1 MSKEM
6 TAEEYLEVQYVTT
19 DITGDIKLTTVIAA
33 KHYGDL
39 RAKEAVKEFAEELKS
54 NAQIDDLDEIT
65 IPMYQLKRLAKQKGV
80 EI

>member
-39 RAKEAVKEFAEELKS
+39 VAKEAVKEFAEELIEWIQVDTKPV
-54 NAQIDDLDEIT
+54 DVVL
-65 IPMYQLKRLAKQKGV
+65 QLKHLAKQKGI

>member
-1 MSKEM
+1 MSNEKQV
-6 TAEEYLEVQYVTT
+6 TAEEYKEKFDNGLLAFVSNSLKT
-19 DITGDIKLTTVIAA
+19 
-33 KHYGDL
+33 YGDL

-80 EI
+80 KI

>member
-1 MSKEM
+1 MSKEI
-6 TAEEYLEVQYVTT
+6 TAEEYL
-19 DITGDIKLTTVIAA
+19 KVIEKYPLSLQAVHVE
-33 KHYGDL
+33 HYGNL

-80 EI
+80 KI

>member
-39 RAKEAVKEFAEELKS
+39 VAKEAVKEFAEELMKFIQPLS
-54 NAQIDDLDEIT
+54 TSQSIT
-65 IPMYQLKRLAKQKGV
+65 NYVNILLEQKGV
-80 EI
+80 KI